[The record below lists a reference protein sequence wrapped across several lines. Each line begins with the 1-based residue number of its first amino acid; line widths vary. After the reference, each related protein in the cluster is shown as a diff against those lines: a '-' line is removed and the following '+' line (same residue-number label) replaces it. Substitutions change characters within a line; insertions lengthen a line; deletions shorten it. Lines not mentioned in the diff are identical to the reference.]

1 MSDTTLNASGD
12 GVEGASSDA
21 SSEASGGDPAVRAR
35 GIEKSFGSDGVLDGV
50 DLDVRENEI
59 LVLLGPNG
67 VGKTVLLECLAGSTT
82 PTSGEVGLFGRPAAE
97 DDGECLSFLLQD
109 TMAVETLTGEENVGF
124 YRRMHPGFTDRWGAY
139 LDRLELTDDLDK
151 AVEDYSAGMV
161 RKLELSLTMS
171 VDAPLYL
178 LDEPT
183 AGVDLSMIQRF
194 HDIILDRYESGATF
208 VITSHRPLDAEL
220 ADRIAFM
227 RDGAITAV
235 GQPGE
240 LMRSVP
246 PVLRVTGSS
255 AMAAAE
261 EYVRAG
267 QLFRTGAAA
276 RGFIGV
282 GATVD
287 DVREAVDTEAEGVRV
302 ERDEPT
308 YTDLFNYHVHVGK

>member
-1 MSDTTLNASGD
+1 MSDAALNASENGVKESSGD
-12 GVEGASSDA
+12 ESNKRSGDDTAIR
-21 SSEASGGDPAVRAR
+21 ASG
-35 GIEKSFGSDGVLDGV
+35 IQKSFGSDGVLDGV

-59 LVLLGPNG
+59 LVVLGPNG
-67 VGKTVLLECLAGSTT
+67 VGKTVLLECLAGSAT
-82 PTSGEVGLFGRPAAE
+82 PTSGEVELFGHSAAV
-97 DDGECLSFLLQD
+97 DDGESLSFLLQD
-109 TMAVETLTGEENVGF
+109 TMAVETLTGEENVEF
-124 YRRMHPGFTDRWGAY
+124 YSRMHPAFTGRWEAY
-139 LDRLELTDDLDK
+139 LDRLELTDELGK
-151 AVEDYSAGMV
+151 AVNDYSAGMV
-161 RKLELSLTMS
+161 RKLELALTMS

-194 HDIILDRYESGATF
+194 HDIILDCYEDGATF

-227 RDGAITAV
+227 RDGKITAV
-235 GQPGE
+235 GQPGK
-240 LMRSVP
+240 LMTSVP

-261 EYVRAG
+261 GYVRAG

-276 RGFIGV
+276 RGFLAEGV
-282 GATVD
+282 SVD
-287 DVREAVDTEAEGVRV
+287 DVREAVDTDTEGLRV

-308 YTDLFNYHVHVGK
+308 YTDLFNYYVHVSE